1 MQYMTECTMTAE
13 ERRLERLRRIQ
24 RRLFPGDR
32 HLLPR
37 VLTAPVE
44 EVIRWRQSGRSA

>member
-1 MQYMTECTMTAE
+1 MIYTIERTMTAE

-24 RRLFPGDR
+24 RRLFPGDGR
-32 HLLPR
+32 LLPK

-44 EVIRWRQSGRSA
+44 EVIRWRRQGRSA

>member
-1 MQYMTECTMTAE
+1 MLSAEERTLTAE

-24 RRLFPGDR
+24 RRLFPGDG

-37 VLTAPVE
+37 ILTAPVE

>member
-1 MQYMTECTMTAE
+1 MLSAEERTLTAE

-44 EVIRWRQSGRSA
+44 EVIRWRQSGHSA

>member
-1 MQYMTECTMTAE
+1 MQYMTERTMTAE

-24 RRLFPGDR
+24 RRLFPGDG

-37 VLTAPVE
+37 ILTAPVE
-44 EVIRWRQSGRSA
+44 EVIRWRRQGRSA

>member
-1 MQYMTECTMTAE
+1 MQCMTECTMTAE

-24 RRLFPGDR
+24 RRLFPGDGR
-32 HLLPR
+32 LLPK

-44 EVIRWRQSGRSA
+44 EVIRWQQGRSA